1 MANKTYLKWIALF
14 VLLLLA
20 GYLFYQKVYI
30 PKSTYAS
37 VTAKKGSIPLTIFGI
52 GTVAAKNLYPV
63 CASTGGRLLEVS
75 TEEGRWVEKGEVV
88 AMLDGIDLPQQLAQ
102 AEALLLKA
110 RLEKEASEKEIK
122 GLEAKKRL
130 AESTFLRYDRLH
142 KRGFAAQAE
151 YDQAK
156 ADLLGIE
163 SSIEAS
169 RTRIRSAAAEIER
182 ARHAVDALKERIA
195 RLAVTAPVTG
205 YVITKNARA
214 GETILPQQPVV
225 TMVKKSDVWVKI
237 YVDERISGPIRVG
250 APAKIT
256 LRSRADTSLPGT
268 VVRIEP
274 KSDPVTQERIVD
286 VAFKKLPEPFYIDE
300 QAEAVIETGRVEGAV
315 TLPAKAVRSGFV
327 WVYRDKKA
335 HKVQIEVVGR
345 SEGKVALKGIEAGTR
360 VILPDPKKRPL
371 FEGASVRL

>member
-1 MANKTYLKWIALF
+1 MANRTYLKWIAL
-14 VLLLLA
+14 LLLPLIA
-20 GYLFYQKVYI
+20 GLLFYQKVYI

-37 VTAKKGSIPLTIFGI
+37 VTAEKDSLPLTIFGT
-52 GTVAAKNLYPV
+52 GTVGAKNLYAV
-63 CASTGGRLLEVS
+63 CANSGGKLLKVY
-75 TEEGRWVEKGEVV
+75 TEEGMWITKGDLV
-88 AMLDGIDLPQQLAQ
+88 ATLDSVDLPQQLAQ
-102 AEALLLKA
+102 AQAQLAKA
-110 RLEKEASEKEIK
+110 RLEKRASEQEIK
-122 GLEAKKRL
+122 GLVAQRSLAKI
-130 AESTFLRYDRLH
+130 TFDRYARLH
-142 KRGFAAQAE
+142 ERGFAAQAE
-151 YDQAK
+151 YDKAK
-156 ADLLGIE
+156 ADLKEID
-163 SSIEAS
+163 SRIEAA
-169 RTRIRSAAAEIER
+169 RTRIRSARAEIER
-182 ARHAVDALKERIA
+182 AHHAVDALKERIV
-195 RLAVTAPVTG
+195 RLDIRAPVTG
-205 YVITKNARA
+205 YVIAKNARA

-225 TMVKKSDVWVKI
+225 TMVRKSDVWVKI
-237 YVDERISGPIRVG
+237 YIDERISGPIRVG

-256 LRSRADTSLPGT
+256 LRSRADTPLPGE

-286 VAFKKLPEPFYIDE
+286 VAFKELPEPFYIDE